1 MTDRVLR
8 RVPFP
13 AQDPST
19 RDENVTPT
27 ALPTGAE
34 PCASL
39 RERKKQ
45 QTRQAIHD
53 AALRLVGE
61 QGLGGVTVEQICAE
75 ADVSPRTFFNYFP
88 SKADAAL
95 GFPPNSVPP
104 AVRAR
109 FLASDG
115 PLVSDLCDLVGHTVA
130 LPQDRHRARDLVER
144 HPEVMPTMLDWMAAV
159 RAAVIEV
166 AAERTDR
173 QTARTAVTLVMAALI
188 ELAQRTT
195 VADSD
200 ELAATLRVVVTEMG
214 ALTRV

>member
-1 MTDRVLR
+1 MS
-8 RVPFP
+8 
-13 AQDPST
+13 DP
-19 RDENVTPT
+19 NAAP
-27 ALPTGAE
+27 G
-34 PCASL
+34 L
-39 RERKKQ
+39 RERKRLA
-45 QTRQAIHD
+45 TRRAIQVAVLDLIVEHGLD
-53 AALRLVGE
+53 A
-61 QGLGGVTVEQICAE
+61 VTVDMVSRR

-88 SKADAAL
+88 SKAEAAL

-115 PLVSDLCDLVGHTVA
+115 PLVPDLCDLVGHTVA

-214 ALTRV
+214 ALTR